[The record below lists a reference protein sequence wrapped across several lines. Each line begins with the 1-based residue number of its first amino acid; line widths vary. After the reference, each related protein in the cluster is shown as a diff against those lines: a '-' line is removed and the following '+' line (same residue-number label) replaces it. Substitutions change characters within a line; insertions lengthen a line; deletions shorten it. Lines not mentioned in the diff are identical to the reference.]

1 MSGKTLSTSTL
12 SLRFMQNA
20 QRAKSMKEVELEKAE
35 IHDDARWE
43 VEQEVRD
50 AWGLLSERDD
60 SYAITFIPYYVI
72 EDKSYFRQIITHEA
86 SYLPF
91 LFSDSADAST
101 ELGPISSMPRGRR
114 RFDNTVEEK
123 PIKKQEESPPQKP
136 QQKGKETGG
145 RSRIHPNPIPIQ
157 SVSGKGKLLSGLDS
171 LQPPKTSKESKSAR
185 EVIFDNS
192 GVGTDL
198 RTMSTKHKAENAKE
212 ERSMGFLKPSG
223 VDAPPGSNKSKR
235 LTILDGAREKKHKR
249 IREGSEE
256 RDEGRK
262 KSKKKKQAT

>member
-60 SYAITFIPYYVI
+60 S
-72 EDKSYFRQIITHEA
+72 QIITHEA